1 MSGPAIDRTPQGLPI
16 GPVVQGW
23 TAPPAPPSTPME
35 GRYCSVVRFDPAR
48 HATDLHAANSL
59 DRDGRNWTYLTVG
72 PFATEA
78 AYREWADKVAPGAD
92 PMFHAIIDATTRKPV
107 GVASY
112 MRIDGPNGV
121 IEVGHLAYSP
131 LLQRKPAATEAM
143 YLMMKRV
150 FELGYRRYE
159 WKCNSHNAPSRAA
172 AQRLGFSYEGLF
184 RQAAIH
190 KGRNRDT
197 AWFSII
203 DSEWPALRAA
213 FERWL
218 APANFDGDGR
228 QRVSLSS
235 LTAPLLKRRDESRVT
250 DDD

>member
-1 MSGPAIDRTPQGLPI
+1 
-16 GPVVQGW
+16 
-23 TAPPAPPSTPME
+23 ME
-35 GRYCSVVRFDPAR
+35 GRYCRLERLVPAR
-48 HATDLHAANSL
+48 HATDLLAAMAL

-72 PFATEA
+72 PFESAA
-78 AYREWADKVAPGAD
+78 AYREWLEKMAAGSD
-92 PMFHAIIDATTRKPV
+92 PMFHAIVDAGTGKAV

-112 MRIDGPNGV
+112 LRIDTPNGV
-121 IEVGHLAYSP
+121 IEVGHLNYSP

-159 WKCNSHNAPSRAA
+159 WKCNALNAPSRAA
-172 AQRLGFSYEGLF
+172 AQRLGFSYEGTF
-184 RQAAIH
+184 RQAAVH
-190 KGRNRDT
+190 KGHNRDT

-203 DSEWPALRAA
+203 DQEWPALNAA

-218 APANFDGDGR
+218 APENFGADGR

-235 LTAPLLKRRDESRVT
+235 LTRPLLAAHG
-250 DDD
+250 